1 MKTIASKKDNATPD
15 ETLLALIYKYCGLRK
30 VSKEDLAV
38 AMYFSRSTLYNR
50 LRAPSTFTFEELK
63 RLFKILRFSDAD
75 MTRYMKLLMREITSL
90 DMVS

>member
-1 MKTIASKKDNATPD
+1 MKTIASKNDNTSTD
-15 ETLLALIYKYCGLRK
+15 ETLLALIYKYCGLRN

-63 RLFKILRFSDAD
+63 RLFKTLRFSDED
-75 MTRYMKLLMREITSL
+75 MVRYTKLLMRDLTSL
-90 DMVS
+90 DLVS